1 LLKSALFRGG
11 LTTETLETLL
21 EGEGGVSGTGEPSHY
36 DYHTDT
42 SSPPS
47 TLATPGLSRHYNFES
62 SPVSED
68 PGLGLGGRLHR
79 DVQPR
84 EDFRRGVSYGQPES
98 IDSAAKDNGDQEHGQ
113 RVALHDQRTVLI
125 SNLSEQTT
133 HKDLAD
139 VIRGGR
145 LLDIF
150 LRNDR
155 TATVS
160 FVEGA
165 AEFLLYAK
173 RNDIYVHSKRV
184 SITLP
189 GLATHN
195 LTVNSSSSAGLIVN
209 FVSQVM

>member
-1 LLKSALFRGG
+1 MLRSALFRGG
-11 LTTETLETLL
+11 LTNETLETLL
-21 EGEGGVSGTGEPSHY
+21 EGEGGASGAGEPSHY

-42 SSPPS
+42 SFTPS
-47 TLATPGLSRHYNFES
+47 KLAPPGLSRHYDFES

-68 PGLGLGGRLHR
+68 PELGLGGRLHR

-98 IDSAAKDNGDQEHGQ
+98 SIDSAAKDDGDQEHGQ
-113 RVALHDQRTVLI
+113 RVTLHNQRTVLI
-125 SNLSEQTT
+125 ANLSEQTT
-133 HKDLAD
+133 HKDIAD
-139 VIRGGR
+139 IIRGGR

-173 RNDIYVHSKRV
+173 RNDIYMHTKRV
-184 SITLP
+184 SMMLP
-189 GLATHN
+189 GL
-195 LTVNSSSSAGLIVN
+195 
-209 FVSQVM
+209 SQHTI

>member
-1 LLKSALFRGG
+1 MLRSALFRGG
-11 LTTETLETLL
+11 LPTETLETLL
-21 EGEGGVSGTGEPSHY
+21 EGEGGASGTEEPSHY
-36 DYHTDT
+36 DYHTDA
-42 SSPPS
+42 SFPPS
-47 TLATPGLSRHYNFES
+47 KIAPPGLSRHYNFES

-68 PGLGLGGRLHR
+68 PGLGGRLHR

-98 IDSAAKDNGDQEHGQ
+98 SIDSAAKEDGDQERGQ

-125 SNLSEQTT
+125 ANLSEQTT

-139 VIRGGR
+139 IIRGGR

-173 RNDIYVHSKRV
+173 RNDIYMHTKRV
-184 SITLP
+184 SIMLP
-189 GLATHN
+189 GLATPN
-195 LTVNSSSSAGLIVN
+195 LTVNSSSSAGPIASS
-209 FVSQVM
+209 VSQVM